1 MCSHV
6 DRLHVPAST
15 VLWKIKPSV
24 QVKHNS
30 MRSNF
35 LLPLKNSLCSP
46 AFSLRS
52 DPHERSLVVKKMG
65 EMFTEK
71 KNEDKRIP
79 HDLIFSVKGFAQ
91 DGAFRPKLQTPE
103 NRSHKTDVPLHGTA
117 PNKSFTLGI
126 CLFPN
131 ANSALKCSEEKPQ
144 ARDGA
149 HCAQAARQRRLMRHM
164 AAWP

>member
-65 EMFTEK
+65 EMFTAK

-91 DGAFRPKLQTPE
+91 DGAFRPKLQTLRTEATKLMCLCMVQHRTNLSPWE
-103 NRSHKTDVPLHGTA
+103 SASFQTATVPSSAQRRSHKPGMELAA
-117 PNKSFTLGI
+117 P
-126 CLFPN
+126 
-131 ANSALKCSEEKPQ
+131 
-144 ARDGA
+144 
-149 HCAQAARQRRLMRHM
+149 RLRGRGG
-164 AAWP
+164 